1 MKQCWQKNKFVLF
14 AFAIWVVLLQ
24 LIEKVS
30 YLIPI
35 RTGYF
40 GVSPWGNFDGVHY
53 VKIAESGYYQF
64 AHAFFPVYPLLMRW
78 LHQIVPVSYEYIG
91 VGISLIS
98 FLIGLMI
105 LYTLLA
111 KKSHE
116 LAKFTTLFLLAFP
129 TSFFFRA
136 VYTEGL
142 FFLCVVLVM
151 HFVSKKQF
159 VWTGVVIGV
168 ASAIRIIGICLALY
182 AFIAYIQ
189 SKPKNIRIVDVLG
202 FFIMPVG
209 LFWYMYFLSTTQN
222 DPFLFMHVQSAFG
235 ANRSGSAL
243 ITPFQ
248 VVWRYLKMLVTA
260 YMQPTVMSYLVTV
273 LEFVMTGVAYVVVWF
288 GRKRITLS
296 ALLYCLV
303 VLTIPTLTGTFSS
316 MPRYI
321 LAAVPL
327 FIILGSMKSKKIKI
341 LLLLGSSILEIM
353 ATALFLRGWFIA

>member
-1 MKQCWQKNKFVLF
+1 MKQFWLKNKFVLIVF
-14 AFAIWVVLLQ
+14 AVWGVTLQ

-30 YLIPI
+30 YLIPL

-53 VKIAESGYYQF
+53 VKIAEWGYYPYS
-64 AHAFFPVYPLLMRW
+64 HAFFPVYPLLIR
-78 LHQIVPVSYEYIG
+78 LVHQILPVSYEIIG
-91 VGISLIS
+91 IGISLVS
-98 FLIGLMI
+98 FLIGLMV
-105 LYTLLA
+105 LYSLLV

-116 LAKFTTLFLLAFP
+116 LAKFTVLFLLTFP
-129 TSFFFRA
+129 TAFFFRA

-151 HFVSKKQF
+151 YFVSKKQF
-159 VWTGVVIGV
+159 MWSGVVIAL

-182 AFIAYIQ
+182 ALIEYLQ
-189 SKPKNIRIVDVLG
+189 SKPRNIRVIDLIG
-202 FFIMPVG
+202 FLIMPVG
-209 LFWYMYFLSTTQN
+209 LFGYMYFLNVTQN
-222 DPFLFMHVQSAFG
+222 DPLLFIHVQEAFG
-235 ANRSGSAL
+235 ANRSGSTL
-243 ITPFQ
+243 ISPPQ
-248 VVWRYLKMLVTA
+248 VVWRYIKILFTA

-273 LEFVMTGVAYVVVWF
+273 LEFVMTGLSYIVLWF
-288 GRKRITLS
+288 GRKRISLA
-296 ALLYCLV
+296 ALLYSFI

-327 FIILGSMKSKKIKI
+327 FIILASIPSKSIKII
-341 LLLLGSSILEIM
+341 LLLVSSILEIM